1 MHIYSYIIIII
12 CYINFYVY
20 TASIIFYIDVHAR
33 DPGHVTALT
42 CARLRLYVF
51 NMHGSCSYI
60 FI

>member
-1 MHIYSYIIIII
+1 MYIYSYIIIII

-20 TASIIFYIDVHAR
+20 TASIYIDVHAR